1 MTGSDLSRMYEFSY
15 LAIKRN
21 LEDLSHADSIVT
33 PASGG
38 NCLNWVL
45 GHVVLARNTAVTLA
59 GGNPSP
65 IADRMD
71 VYRRGS
77 SPCGSQGYLDLA
89 TLRGFL
95 DDSQQQLLPA
105 LAALS
110 DTALASPVPVPYNRP
125 PLTGSV
131 RDALARL
138 VYHEAYH
145 NGQIGLLRRIAGK
158 EGAIK

>member
-21 LEDLSHADSIVT
+21 LQDLSHADSVVT
-33 PASGG
+33 PENGG

-45 GHVVLARNTAVTLA
+45 GHVVVTRNLMLQLTE
-59 GGNPSP
+59 GSP
-65 IADRMD
+65 VLTGESAD

-77 SPCGSQGYLDLA
+77 SPCGSEGFLDLA
-89 TLRGFL
+89 TLRGLL
-95 DDSQQQLLPA
+95 DDSQQVLLPA

-110 DTALASPVPVPYNRP
+110 DNALASPVPEPYNRP
-125 PLTGSV
+125 PLTGSLG
-131 RDALARL
+131 DALVRL
-138 VYHEAYH
+138 HYHEAYH

>member
-21 LEDLSHADSIVT
+21 LQDLSHADSVIA
-33 PASGG
+33 PENGG

-45 GHVVLARNTAVTLA
+45 GHVVLARNTALTLA
-59 GGNPSP
+59 GGNPASST
-65 IADRMD
+65 DQMG

-77 SPCGSQGYLDLA
+77 SPCGSEGFLDLA

-95 DDSQQQLLPA
+95 DDSQQVLLPA
-105 LAALS
+105 LAAMS
-110 DTALASPVPVPYNRP
+110 DTKLVSTVPEPYNRP

-131 RDALARL
+131 GDALTRL
-138 VYHEAYH
+138 HYHEAYH
-145 NGQIGLLRRIAGK
+145 NGQMGLLRRIAGK